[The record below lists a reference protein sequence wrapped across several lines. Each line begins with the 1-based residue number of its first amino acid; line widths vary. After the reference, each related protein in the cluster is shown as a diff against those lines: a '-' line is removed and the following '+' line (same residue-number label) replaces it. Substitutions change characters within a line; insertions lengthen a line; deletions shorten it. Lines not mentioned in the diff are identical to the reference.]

1 MIDIYS
7 IESIKELSKKVQYYD
22 EIARQMQQQGA
33 EMSEQKALEFEKA
46 KISFAKEY
54 DMAAAK
60 ETSRL
65 KEMELQ
71 LKQAELK
78 LKETE
83 IQQRNELERYRVD
96 TDNNTKMMG
105 IGAERE
111 VEATYLQEQNRAA
124 NVQEQLQ
131 SIKLE
136 LDAMQ
141 MQLNSTLK
149 HKEINSKHDI
159 EIKKASIVKKERN
172 MI

>member
-1 MIDIYS
+1 
-7 IESIKELSKKVQYYD
+7 
-22 EIARQMQQQGA
+22 
-33 EMSEQKALEFEKA
+33 MSEQKALEFEKA

-60 ETSRL
+60 EVNRL

-78 LKETE
+78 LKEAE
-83 IQQRNELERYRVD
+83 IQGRNELDKYRID
-96 TDNNTKMMG
+96 TEDSTKRMG

-124 NVQEQLQ
+124 TTQEQLQ

-141 MQLNSTLK
+141 LQLNGVLK
-149 HKEINSKHDI
+149 QKEISSKHDI
-159 EIKKASIVKKERN
+159 EIKKASIKKKERN
-172 MI
+172 TI